1 MNSLTKKNISLGINP
16 YNNQNTKY
24 KNNTLKIENKVNKL
38 HTLSLSF
45 SQNNIKSIDINL
57 NSIKATENNTSKD
70 KKIKII
76 RKNKKNKKSESK
88 YTNNKYNINY
98 MKNLKFIQLWWKT
111 IFQIIKIQ
119 KNIRAFLFRIKLMKY
134 LDKSERIFNNIL
146 YFSKIIKK
154 IICKSAF
161 LKFFF
166 QINKMKTIEIS
177 KSRKF
182 INKFKNLK
190 IPKNIN
196 IEKKSKNNSSK
207 KYKKNNFNEIKNRI
221 QKCNLE
227 KRNDYNKDIY
237 KSNKILNNTTIIQN
251 QRNLITIINNT
262 NNIYNNV
269 YNKNN
274 KLIIKKKSKPKKN

>member
-24 KNNTLKIENKVNKL
+24 KNNTLKIENKVNEVNKL

-76 RKNKKNKKSESK
+76 RKNKKNKNKKSESK

-134 LDKSERIFNNIL
+134 LDKSERIFNNTL
-146 YFSKIIKK
+146 TFFYYRKK
-154 IICKSAF
+154 
-161 LKFFF
+161 
-166 QINKMKTIEIS
+166 
-177 KSRKF
+177 
-182 INKFKNLK
+182 
-190 IPKNIN
+190 
-196 IEKKSKNNSSK
+196 
-207 KYKKNNFNEIKNRI
+207 FN
-221 QKCNLE
+221 
-227 KRNDYNKDIY
+227 
-237 KSNKILNNTTIIQN
+237 
-251 QRNLITIINNT
+251 
-262 NNIYNNV
+262 
-269 YNKNN
+269 
-274 KLIIKKKSKPKKN
+274 

>member
-24 KNNTLKIENKVNKL
+24 KNNSLKIENKVNKL

-76 RKNKKNKKSESK
+76 RKNKKNKNKKSESK

-134 LDKSERIFNNIL
+134 LDKSERIFNNTL

-237 KSNKILNNTTIIQN
+237 KSNKILNNTT
-251 QRNLITIINNT
+251 
-262 NNIYNNV
+262 Y
-269 YNKNN
+269 K
-274 KLIIKKKSKPKKN
+274 